1 MILIDRIVA
10 VIISSM
16 VVLMGF
22 SVQQRAQQTSVGST
36 MLYVGKKQT
45 LELADMLERD
55 LANVGYNLAPGQTAI
70 TMLTLQNGDMLDSLV
85 FWGLGRDSVAA
96 AARQV
101 EVLYRLAPADTAH
114 FGETSVP
121 LFALERF
128 EREGGGAW
136 QASGG
141 SPPTITRFYISLLGE
156 TNNSVTADKAR
167 RVRVWLENA
176 VMPEANMGEMMN
188 NFRLLRWSMTVS
200 PLNLRDFQG
209 G

>member
-10 VIISSM
+10 VIISAM
-16 VVLMGF
+16 IVLMGF
-22 SVQQRAQQTSVGST
+22 MVQQRAQQTSLGST

-55 LANVGYNLAPGQTAI
+55 LANIGFNRNPGQTSVTAF
-70 TMLTLQNGDMLDSLV
+70 TQHSDGMLDSLI
-85 FWGLGRDSVAA
+85 FWGIGRDSIGAT
-96 AARQV
+96 ARQV
-101 EVLYRLAPADTAH
+101 EVLYRLIPADTVN
-114 FGETSVP
+114 FGTEAVP
-121 LFALERF
+121 LYALQRF

-136 QASGG
+136 SLDGG
-141 SPPTITRFYISLLGE
+141 SPPTLSRFYVDLLGE
-156 TNNSVTADKAR
+156 TNNSVTPEQAR

-188 NFRLLRWSMTVS
+188 HLRLLRWSMTLS
-200 PLNLRDFQG
+200 PSNLRGFQG